1 MFNPK
6 ENLLDQQLAVS
17 GLEMRIAPAVALAG
31 VSAAASI
38 AGGIFGASSAS
49 KNNSRAKKAAKKQ
62 KKFNKKIAKKQNKH
76 NDKLDAADKANY
88 FAMREFNHETAMGQW
103 QRSAELQDFQYL
115 QSLKQYQKSQSIG
128 NAQLGLNAQAQ
139 RQGIEAEQAA
149 LEEAFIEQQFE
160 HESNLSALKQAY
172 AQQNFNRQEAN
183 IQLAGIQQSKRF
195 GAQSF
200 QNTVDQLMEQGAMQK
215 EAAMVESLL
224 AEGAIQASGQ
234 AGKSTAKA
242 QQSNAAALQRSLM
255 ALGSELNGTYRKA
268 AIQLAELNA
277 DASLQEAGVGLNLQR
292 IDDAIQNAE
301 DEAYANIGVMNE
313 NMKSNIA
320 QTERNIKQ
328 ISIDRAYADI
338 NTQANMMLRPDRLSY
353 DPAPRLP
360 PEREFVDRMKALPG
374 YVPPPQQQSV
384 WAPIFQGFAGA
395 AKAATGAINPT
406 TGNFY

>member
-1 MFNPK
+1 M
-6 ENLLDQQLAVS
+6 
-17 GLEMRIAPAVALAG
+17 PALWAAG
-31 VSAAASI
+31 IGAATSI
-38 AGGIFGASSAS
+38 VGGIFGASQAS

-115 QSLKQYQKSQSIG
+115 QSIKQYQKSQSIG

-172 AQQNFNRQEAN
+172 VQQNFNRQEAN

-215 EAAMVESLL
+215 ETAMVESLL

-234 AGKSTAKA
+234 AGKSTAKGL
-242 QQSNAAALQRSLM
+242 QSNAAALQRSLM
-255 ALGSELNGTYRKA
+255 SLSSEINGTYKKA

-277 DASLQEAGVGLNLQR
+277 DASLQEANVGLNLQR
-292 IDDAIQNAE
+292 IDNAIQNAE
-301 DEAYANIGVMNE
+301 DEAYANIEVMNA

-338 NTQANMMLRPDRLSY
+338 NTQANMMLKPDRLSY

-360 PEREFVDRMKALPG
+360 PEREFVDRMEVIPG

-384 WAPIFQGFAGA
+384 WAPIFQGFSSA
-395 AKAATGAINPT
+395 ASTVVSGIGVHKMP
-406 TGNFY
+406 